1 MKGIHVTS
9 EIGKLKKVCLHRPGD
24 ELLNLPPDEL
34 ERLLFDDV
42 PFLEVAQAEHDRFAE
57 ILREQGTEVLYLEQ
71 LVAEAF
77 KAHPGARE
85 EFLDQYIEE
94 AGIKGQ
100 AMPGIVR
107 EYLNSIEDDFE
118 FVKKTMAGV
127 AKSEIDLPHASSVTL
142 DDMVSAHSDKESDL
156 IIDPMPNLYFTR
168 DPFACVGNGVSLNR
182 MYAVTR
188 NRETLYGK
196 YIFKYHPDYAET
208 PLWFRRDAA
217 SHIEGGDILNLSNKA
232 LAVGISQRTQAAAID
247 ILAQNIFWKTEGC
260 EIEKI
265 FAFDIPNCRAFM
277 HLDTVFTQIDVDKF
291 TIHPAIMG
299 TLRVFELTKGA
310 TQGEVDIKEHTDSL
324 EKILEYATGVDG
336 IKLIPCGGGD
346 PIAAAREQWNDGSN
360 TLCVEPGTIVVY
372 QRNNVTNDVL
382 YKEGLNLLVMPSA
395 ELSRG
400 RGGPRC
406 MSMPFQREDPQAFS
420 RPRPFS
426 SGAALFC
433 SSLPFRDQYGF
444 GL

>member
-85 EFLDQYIEE
+85 EFLDQYIQE

-100 AMPGIVR
+100 AMPEIVR
-107 EYLNSIEDDFE
+107 DYLNSIEDDLE

-127 AKSEIDLPHASSVTL
+127 AKSEIELPHASSATL
-142 DDMVSAHSDKESDL
+142 DDLVSAHSDKESDL

-168 DPFACVGNGVSLNR
+168 DPFATVGNGVSLNR
-182 MYAVTR
+182 MYSVTR

-196 YIFKYHPDYAET
+196 YVFKYHPDYDNT

-217 SHIEGGDILNLSNKA
+217 SHIEGGDILNLNNKA

-299 TLRVFELTKGA
+299 TLRVFEMTKGA
-310 TQGEVDIKEHTDSL
+310 TKGEVDIKEHTDSL

-406 MSMPFQREDPQAFS
+406 MSMPFQRED
-420 RPRPFS
+420 
-426 SGAALFC
+426 L
-433 SSLPFRDQYGF
+433 
-444 GL
+444 